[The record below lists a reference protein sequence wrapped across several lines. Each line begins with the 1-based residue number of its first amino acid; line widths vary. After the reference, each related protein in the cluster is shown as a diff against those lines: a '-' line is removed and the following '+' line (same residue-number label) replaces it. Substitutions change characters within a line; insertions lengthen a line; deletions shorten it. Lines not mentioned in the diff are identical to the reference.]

1 MTPRTVMFSL
11 PEDMSVAGVLKKHPQ
26 LRFSRIP
33 VYGVNHD
40 DVTGFVL
47 KNDILLQAA
56 GGEGEQ
62 PLAAL
67 KRPIA
72 VIPAVLPLRELF
84 ERLLNE
90 RTQLA
95 LAVDE
100 YGGTAGLVTQEDLI
114 ETLLGLEIVDEA
126 DTIQDMQQL
135 ARQKWLER
143 ARRLGVVIDEKDVP
157 R

>member
-1 MTPRTVMFSL
+1 
-11 PEDMSVAGVLKKHPQ
+11 VLK
-26 LRFSRIP
+26 S
-33 VYGVNHD
+33 
-40 DVTGFVL
+40 
-47 KNDILLQAA
+47 DILLQAA

-62 PLAAL
+62 PLTAL

-90 RTQLA
+90 RTQIA
-95 LAVDE
+95 LVVDE

-126 DTIQDMQQL
+126 DTTHDMQQL

-143 ARRLGVVIDEKDVP
+143 ARRLGVIIDEKDVP